1 MHQWVCCVV
10 RMSVEYLQVAED
22 EGEEPIE
29 LPTEDDGT
37 LLLSTLAAQFP
48 GSSGLKY
55 RNPDS
60 RAMRG
65 VRLSEGRLHPPPE
78 IGWGSQVFY
87 CVFPKGNQSSWVV
100 SRSRIAYLVFLLPFR
115 EQEEIG
121 RQFGEFYGENKT
133 DRNKASLYRSHCLRL
148 TLENHRTKLA
158 WVFRNVRWSPH
169 GASEKRR

>member
-1 MHQWVCCVV
+1 MCVREWVIEIKRKLLR

-37 LLLSTLAAQFP
+37 LLLSTLSAQFP
-48 GSSGLKY
+48 GSCGLKY

-78 IGWGSQVFY
+78 IGWGSQIFY
-87 CVFPKGNQSSWVV
+87 CVFPKGLANEFFYNKHANH
-100 SRSRIAYLVFLLPFR
+100 SRIIL
-115 EQEEIG
+115 QKTN
-121 RQFGEFYGENKT
+121 ENPT
-133 DRNKASLYRSHCLRL
+133 
-148 TLENHRTKLA
+148 TI
-158 WVFRNVRWSPH
+158 
-169 GASEKRR
+169 